1 MTIEQTKIISQM
13 QQWQYQKEKSIPDS
27 SYYYY
32 CFGVEQGLKISLGI
46 IEKEREIKNEKT
58 RT

>member
-1 MTIEQTKIISQM
+1 MTIEQTKIISKM
-13 QQWQYQKEKSIPDS
+13 QQWQYQKEHCIPDS

-32 CFGVEQGLKISLGI
+32 CFGIEQGLKMSLEI
-46 IEKEREIKNEKT
+46 IEKEGKVKNEKT